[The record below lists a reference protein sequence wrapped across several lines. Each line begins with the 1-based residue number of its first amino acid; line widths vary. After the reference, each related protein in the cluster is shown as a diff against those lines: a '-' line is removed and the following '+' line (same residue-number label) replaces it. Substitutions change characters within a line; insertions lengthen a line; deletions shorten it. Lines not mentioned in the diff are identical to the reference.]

1 MSSNHIINNKIILRK
16 IINKKYNYQFLDIFK
31 EYIDI
36 EKYYNILQYI
46 NLKNL
51 INLINIKWLKIQN
64 IIDKD
69 NIIYKDNTIYKVN
82 DCNNELFNKILIK
95 FIKNEYAICIFVINC
110 IIKYIS

>member
-1 MSSNHIINNKIILRK
+1 MNSNHIINHKIILRK
-16 IINKKYNYQFLDIFK
+16 IINQTYNYQFLDIFK

-69 NIIYKDNTIYKVN
+69 KIIYKDNIIYKVN
-82 DCNNELFNKILIK
+82 DCNNELFNKILIE
-95 FIKNEYAICIFVINC
+95 FIRNEYAICIFVINC

>member
-1 MSSNHIINNKIILRK
+1 MNSNHIINHKIILRK
-16 IINKKYNYQFLDIFK
+16 IINQTYNYQFLDIFK

-36 EKYYNILQYI
+36 EKYYDILQYI

-64 IIDKD
+64 IINKD
-69 NIIYKDNTIYKVN
+69 NIIYKVN
-82 DCNNELFNKILIK
+82 YCNNELFNKILIN
-95 FIKNEYAICIFVINC
+95 FIRNEYAICIFVINC